1 MSGNGELKEASWYDR
16 ISAAVEE
23 SDNPLLIAA
32 DNLAA
37 VLPEVATEIDATLLR
52 PLPTGQR
59 QGIGLHTLLQ
69 HLSASSPA
77 LPHTSV
83 SHTTNGTQTGE
94 MANKIALQLQCD
106 ISSSDM
112 ESLWQQAQHLLA
124 LPALQRFFDPQQYR
138 GACNEMSYVNSRGEL
153 RRIDRLVEFDDEVW
167 VLDYK
172 TGAPSDFMSHSAQM
186 QEYRVA
192 MQAVYVG
199 KIVRCALLYSDGT
212 LCEITTK
219 EIIPY

>member
-69 HLSASSPA
+69 HLRIFARYLCPA
-77 LPHTSV
+77 YSRW
-83 SHTTNGTQTGE
+83 NQE
-94 MANKIALQLQCD
+94 
-106 ISSSDM
+106 
-112 ESLWQQAQHLLA
+112 E
-124 LPALQRFFDPQQYR
+124 R
-138 GACNEMSYVNSRGEL
+138 GG
-153 RRIDRLVEFDDEVW
+153 
-167 VLDYK
+167 
-172 TGAPSDFMSHSAQM
+172 
-186 QEYRVA
+186 
-192 MQAVYVG
+192 
-199 KIVRCALLYSDGT
+199 
-212 LCEITTK
+212 
-219 EIIPY
+219 